1 MEYDCSTRKEI
12 HVRNGSLYLSKFKN
26 TLLQHLDNDII
37 ERLSLEPVTFE
48 TMHEIEYRGRPIK
61 HLFFV
66 EEGMASMTTTFK
78 DGSQVEVGTF
88 GYASVIGASALM
100 GTKLSLYRVYTQI
113 EGCGFSCTIEAAR
126 EEFRRG
132 DVFQALMLRYVQAQ
146 LVQAAQSAA
155 CNAKHNMEQ
164 RLARWL
170 LLCSDRAHTETF
182 KISQEF
188 LSDML
193 GSTRPTVSIAAG
205 ALKEEGLIEYNRG
218 VIRIIDAGGLE
229 ERACECYDMIKNYLD
244 NYADFDATFTS

>member
-1 MEYDCSTRKEI
+1 LFAEEGNSRQ
-12 HVRNGSLYLSKFKN
+12 NGSRYLSKFKN
-26 TLLQHLDNDII
+26 TLLQHLDGDII
-37 ERLSLEPVTFE
+37 ERLSLKPVNFE
-48 TMHEIEYRGRPIK
+48 TRHEIENPGRPIE

-78 DGSQVEVGTF
+78 DGSQVEVGMF
-88 GYASVIGASALM
+88 GHASVIGAAALM
-100 GTKLSLYRVYTQI
+100 GAKLSLYRVYTQI

-126 EEFRRG
+126 AEFGRAG
-132 DVFQALMLRYVQAQ
+132 AFQALLLRYVQAQ

-193 GSTRPTVSIAAG
+193 GSTRSTVSIAAG
-205 ALKEEGLIEYNRG
+205 TLKEEGLIEYNRG

-229 ERACECYDMIKNYLD
+229 KRACECYDMIKNYLD
-244 NYADFDATFTS
+244 NYSDFDATFTS